1 MAAHKGQKK
10 AGGRKKGTPNR
21 ATAKREAEIAKT
33 GKTPLQFLIDR
44 MRNRKADMAERI
56 DCAKA
61 AAPYVHPR
69 AATTVNLDAKLN
81 ITEVRDVIVD
91 PRDPDHDRR
100 LARDAA
106 PDDPQA
112 GWQAAVRPNEPR
124 SDEEGGRVPQA
135 GN

>member
-10 AGGRKKGTPNR
+10 AGGRKKGTPNK
-21 ATAKREAEIAKT
+21 ATAKREADIAKT

-91 PRDPDHDRR
+91 PRDPDHDRG

-106 PDDPQA
+106 P
-112 GWQAAVRPNEPR
+112 RPRRR
-124 SDEEGGRVPQA
+124 SNCLADRLASRSPAQ
-135 GN
+135 